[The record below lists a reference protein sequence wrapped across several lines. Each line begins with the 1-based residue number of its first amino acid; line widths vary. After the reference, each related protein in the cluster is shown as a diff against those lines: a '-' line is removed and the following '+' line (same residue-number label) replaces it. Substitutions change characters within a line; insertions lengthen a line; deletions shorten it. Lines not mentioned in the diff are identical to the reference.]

1 MMKTMLFAFG
11 LALALAAQPVA
22 AQDGW
27 RALGEMLGGSG
38 KAREE
43 RAFRDQYLRN
53 MEVQAAMRAAAAAEQ
68 QARIAA
74 ADGEVTQAEVETRQ
88 VLTGFWM
95 QLGLSP
101 EESTA
106 LASAFVLDG
115 SQAAHN
121 ARALQDGSRP
131 TMDAAIEAYHGR
143 QYLLANQLL
152 VASYRAHLAG
162 D

>member
-1 MMKTMLFAFG
+1 MLRISG
-11 LALALAAQPVA
+11 VLVGMLAMLSPMHAS

-27 RALGEMLGGSG
+27 GALGEMLGGRG

-43 RAFRDQYLRN
+43 QAFRDQYLRN

-68 QARIAA
+68 QARMAA
-74 ADGEVTQAEVETRQ
+74 ADGEVTKAETETRQ

-106 LASAFVLDG
+106 LATAFVLDA

-121 ARALQDGSRP
+121 ARALQEGSRP
-131 TMDAAIEAYHGR
+131 TMDAAIAAYHAR